1 MRPVEE
7 YVGSGELSHKGS
19 LVGAVRYRLTRH
31 QGFAPN
37 GLPVPGVFRIEG
49 TLDAGARASFARLVG
64 APVTLRLSDGRI
76 LVVTVAD
83 ATGRVLSEG
92 HGPSRCSC
100 C

>member
-1 MRPVEE
+1 MQHVED
-7 YVGSGELSHKGS
+7 YVGSGELSHKGT
-19 LVGAVRYRLTRH
+19 LLGDVRYRLTRH

-49 TLDAGARASFARLVG
+49 TLDGGARASFGELVG
-64 APVTLRLSDGRI
+64 APVTLRLADGRTLI
-76 LVVTVAD
+76 VTLAD

-92 HGPSRCSC
+92 HGPSRCTC